1 MKRALCLVLLL
12 LMVSYSM
19 IFANGN
25 QDLSD
30 GKVEITYWYPWGGD
44 SETWD
49 LWRISEFEKA
59 NPNIHVNAVYVP
71 PDGGIANGKLLAA
84 VAGGKAP
91 DVVVSN
97 VASLSYTLATQGA
110 LEKMDDALKV
120 AGFDQSELLEPF
132 KGLMQYKGDTYIFP
146 HDTNISLL
154 YYNADMFREAGLD
167 PDKPPRTIEE
177 LDAYSDKLSKVNS
190 SGDIERMGFIP
201 WIDGNAED
209 PLLMGYLFGTDFYT
223 AETNKLNLTGPHL
236 AELFSWIGEYAKKFD
251 PERIQWFAKVFGGAF
266 SPDHPFFNGRVA
278 MTVNGNWFTNALR
291 LYAPDIDYRVA
302 AIPTPPGGRTGAS
315 TFGTNVFLMPK
326 GAKEKEDAVKFMLFA
341 SQPEISADNINTW
354 RSLSVWKRESDAV
367 KWYENDDPIYKLIL
381 EIANNP
387 ESGHPA
393 LTAVAAQLT
402 TELVAI
408 RDRVIY
414 AGVDP
419 APLLADLQK
428 KLQVELDK
436 Q

>member
-1 MKRALCLVLLL
+1 VIQVVRPVKIIGGSSMKRALCLVLLL
-12 LMVSYSM
+12 LMVSFSM

-30 GKVEITYWYPWGGD
+30 GKVEITYWYPWG
-44 SETWD
+44 
-49 LWRISEFEKA
+49 
-59 NPNIHVNAVYVP
+59 HVNAVYVP

-209 PLLMGYLFGTDFYT
+209 PLLMGYLFGTDFYN

-251 PERIQWFAKVFGGAF
+251 PERIQGFAKGFGGAF

-367 KWYENDDPIYKLIL
+367 KWYENDDPSYKLIL
-381 EIANNP
+381 EI
-387 ESGHPA
+387 
-393 LTAVAAQLT
+393 
-402 TELVAI
+402 AI